1 MKKRLINLSIYLMGS
16 LTACICML
24 LIVFSLQKQE
34 GVFFEKIQILTRQ
47 LIKEKEQLK
56 TLQFT
61 TRTLCQSMQFKGR
74 KDGYPD
80 NVIFLK
86 YAEQHH
92 LKNVELTALPTETV
106 YHDQKMT
113 LRKMP
118 IRMNFMLTKDQNF
131 WKFLNALQESFPAS
145 ILIQFLSIERIY
157 FKERLGIFL
166 KASFHFDWYTI
177 LISADA
183 S

>member
-1 MKKRLINLSIYLMGS
+1 MKKRLINILIYLIGS
-16 LTACICML
+16 LTVCICMF

-34 GVFFEKIQILTRQ
+34 KIFFEKIQILNRQ
-47 LIKEKEQLK
+47 LIKETEQLK
-56 TLQFT
+56 TLQST
-61 TRTLCQSMQFKGR
+61 TRALCQSMQFKGR
-74 KDGYPD
+74 KNGYAD
-80 NVIFLK
+80 NAIFLNHAK
-86 YAEQHH
+86 QHH
-92 LKNVELTALPTETV
+92 LKNVELTALPPEII

-113 LRKMP
+113 LRKIP

-131 WKFLNALQESFPAS
+131 WKFLNALQEAFPAS

>member
-1 MKKRLINLSIYLMGS
+1 MKKRLINLFIYLIGS
-16 LTACICML
+16 LTACVCML

-34 GVFFEKIQILTRQ
+34 DVFFAKIQTMTRQ

-56 TLQFT
+56 TLQST
-61 TRTLCQSMQFKGR
+61 TRTLCQSMQFKSG
-74 KDGYPD
+74 KDGGTD
-80 NVIFLK
+80 TSIFLN
-86 YAEQHH
+86 YAEQNH
-92 LKNVELTALPTETV
+92 LKNVDLTALPPETI

-113 LRKMP
+113 LRKTP
-118 IRMNFMLTKDQNF
+118 IRMNFMLTKDENF
-131 WKFLNALQESFPAS
+131 WNFLNALQESFSAS

-157 FKERLGIFL
+157 FKERMGIFL

-177 LISADA
+177 LLSADA